1 MRIKTNVVALLGARF
16 LFGIVVATVFGLSLL
31 SLVPLS
37 SVLQAQDPREL
48 NSERNERDRILTID
62 HFVSHIST
70 VPANAGEQVELFVRE
85 RVRRGDEDERDND
98 GHHRRRP
105 VVLMV
110 HGSTQSTAVGFD
122 LRFENYSWMA
132 FLAHAGFD
140 VFAMDQQGYGFS
152 PRPTMDD
159 PCNASK
165 TQQMTLLIPNPLSAP
180 CPASYPFNLT
190 TSQSDWDEIDT
201 VVDYVRQLRD
211 VDKVSL
217 IGWSLG
223 GPRTGGYAARHQEKV
238 ERLVQYAPVYNRQ
251 EPSYPQ
257 VVVPETGVPLQV
269 RTIAS
274 AFQTWDGQVHCEN
287 QFAPAIRDVIRS
299 TILEFDPLGSTWGT
313 EDLWRSPV
321 QNTRWG
327 WNSASAKQVQTPT
340 LVIRGDLDMQAPE
353 PDVRALYADLGT
365 NQKVFVHVACAAHQL
380 VWENQH
386 MILLLAST
394 EWLRDGTF
402 AGHDSGSFA
411 VDADGV
417 VHEE

>member
-1 MRIKTNVVALLGARF
+1 
-16 LFGIVVATVFGLSLL
+16 
-31 SLVPLS
+31 
-37 SVLQAQDPREL
+37 
-48 NSERNERDRILTID
+48 
-62 HFVSHIST
+62 
-70 VPANAGEQVELFVRE
+70 
-85 RVRRGDEDERDND
+85 
-98 GHHRRRP
+98 
-105 VVLMV
+105 MV

-165 TQQMTLLIPNPLSAP
+165 PQQLTLLISNPLSAP
-180 CPASYPFNLT
+180 CPASYPFNFFFNESAT
-190 TSQSDWDEIDT
+190 TEIYT

-223 GPRTGGYAARHQEKV
+223 GPRTGGYAARHPEKV
-238 ERLVQYAPVYNRQ
+238 ERLVQYAPLYNRQ
-251 EPSYPQ
+251 ELSDPRGM
-257 VVVPETGVPLQV
+257 VPNPGVPLQV

-274 AFQTWDGQVHCEN
+274 AFLTWDGQVHCEN
-287 QFAPAIRDVIRS
+287 QFVPAIRDVIRS
-299 TILEFDPLGSTWGT
+299 TILGFDPLGSTWGR

-327 WNSASAKQVQTPT
+327 WNSSVAKPVLTPT
-340 LVIRGDLDMQAPE
+340 RVLRGDLDMQAPE

-386 MILLLAST
+386 MILLLASK
-394 EWLRDGTF
+394 EWLRHGTF

-411 VDADGV
+411 VDVDGV